1 MNRINKNHKSLPGKN
16 PNLKNK
22 MKKILL
28 TLLMFNFFFSYS
40 QSPSDI
46 FNAGKNIS
54 KNSSQ
59 TKLEKRW
66 FSNVEIE
73 FGVNNE
79 VKYSYSLY
87 DNNDKL
93 ISGSSTEL
101 DNKVSYGVLYSINYP
116 LLNKFTVGAIGGLQ
130 HQRQQKISALK
141 LGGILRYH
149 FINYESV
156 NINLMTAYNLS
167 LSDNIKSDMA
177 NARLGLQFP
186 ISRTDDFNLNL
197 NVFGDYNYYVVDKP
211 ILQENNERPKNI
223 IFRSYGVSLGIQ
235 F

>member
-1 MNRINKNHKSLPGKN
+1 MKN
-16 PNLKNK
+16 
-22 MKKILL
+22 ILL
-28 TLLMFNFFFSYS
+28 TLLMFNFFYSYS

-54 KNSSQ
+54 KNSNQ

-87 DNNDKL
+87 DNNGKL
-93 ISGSSTEL
+93 ISGRSAEL
-101 DNKVSYGVLYSINYP
+101 DNKASYGVLYSINYP
-116 LLNKFTVGAIGGLQ
+116 VLNKFTIGAIGGFQ
-130 HQRQQKISALK
+130 HQGQQKISALK
-141 LGGILRYH
+141 LGGIFRYH

-156 NINLMTAYNLS
+156 NINLMTAYNLA

-211 ILQENNERPKNI
+211 ILQENNESPKHI
-223 IFRSYGVSLGIQ
+223 IFRSYGVSLGMQ